1 MIANE
6 AEHGTCI
13 VMEVATGKIKAVAN
27 LGRQTDGSY
36 WEDLNYAIR
45 ATEPGSTF
53 KLATLLSLLEDHKV
67 HLTDNLNLEGGVWK
81 VAGRTVYDSEP
92 HDNNRTFTVKEAFEI
107 SSNVGMAKLAWTNYS
122 GNPGAFVDHLKKLRL
137 NEPTGV
143 DLVGET
149 TPIVKNPKSR
159 TWSNTTLPWM
169 AFGYEV
175 LVSPLQT
182 LTLYNAVANNGRMM
196 KPYLVSSVQESGI
209 TIKENEPKA
218 LVEKICSDATLQQLK
233 ECLRGVVSEKE
244 GTARKIFATAWYKV
258 AGKTGTALV
267 ANGSR
272 GYADHIYQSSFAGYF
287 PADNPKYSCIVVI
300 KNKPFAK
307 NYLGALVAGPVFR
320 ELADKLMSAE
330 VGPAE
335 VAGNNF
341 KKDSAQFFYAGSTR
355 DMREV
360 VRTLG
365 VNYID
370 STGKNEWARLY
381 ASNYQ
386 AVMNR
391 QSVSRQTMPDVKGMG
406 LKDALYLL
414 ESADLKVAVKGRGK
428 VKMQSIIPGSL
439 LKKNETVSIE
449 LN

>member
-1 MIANE
+1 
-6 AEHGTCI
+6 
-13 VMEVATGKIKAVAN
+13 
-27 LGRQTDGSY
+27 
-36 WEDLNYAIR
+36 
-45 ATEPGSTF
+45 
-53 KLATLLSLLEDHKV
+53 
-67 HLTDNLNLEGGVWK
+67 
-81 VAGRTVYDSEP
+81 
-92 HDNNRTFTVKEAFEI
+92 
-107 SSNVGMAKLAWTNYS
+107 
-122 GNPGAFVDHLKKLRL
+122 
-137 NEPTGV
+137 
-143 DLVGET
+143 
-149 TPIVKNPKSR
+149 
-159 TWSNTTLPWM
+159 M

-182 LTLYNAVANNGRMM
+182 LSLYNAVANNGRMM

-209 TIKENEPKA
+209 TIKENEPET
-218 LVEKICSDATLQQLK
+218 LIEKICSDGTLQQLK
-233 ECLRGVVSEKE
+233 ECLRGVCSEKE

-300 KNKPFAK
+300 KNKPFSK

-320 ELADKLMSAE
+320 ELADKLMSEEAAPME
-330 VGPAE
+330 ALPI
-335 VAGNNF
+335 

-355 DMREV
+355 DMQEV

-365 VNYID
+365 VNYVD
-370 STGKNEWARLY
+370 SAGKNEWARLY

-386 AVMNR
+386 AVMNKEA
-391 QSVSRQTMPDVKGMG
+391 VSKQVMPDVKGMG

-414 ESADLKVAVKGRGK
+414 ESADLKVAVRGRGK
-428 VKMQSIIPGSL
+428 VKMQSIVPGAAL
-439 LKKNETVSIE
+439 RKNETVAIE